1 MIRGTRLTKLLP
13 HVALAIVVAT
23 GAGFAQGSVDWPQWR
38 GAGRNAEAVGFEP
51 PAEWPSELALA
62 WQEEIGR
69 GDSSPVV
76 AGRTIYTFTRE
87 GDDEV
92 ASARRLDD
100 GGLIWQK
107 RYSAPFKPLNIV
119 LDHGAGPY
127 STPAFAEG
135 RLYTY
140 GISEVLTAWDG
151 ASGERLWQREWSGE
165 FPHAHPFYG
174 ASQSP
179 LVADGKL
186 IVHVGG
192 PGKGALLALDPAT
205 GRDLWRLDA
214 DGPAYGSPIAI
225 EVGGVEIVVTLTQR
239 KLIGV
244 ALADGKLL
252 WQEPFQIG
260 FDVTSLTPLY
270 HDGLLMLSG
279 TDTPLRAWRIEPE
292 GAAFRLVEAWS
303 NADASMQF
311 SSPVATHGR
320 IYGFSHKNKGQLVAL
335 DAATGKT
342 IFTGPAR
349 RGENAWLVA
358 AADVVLVLYADGEL
372 EVLSVR
378 DTEHRPVRTY
388 VASESAVW
396 AYPAVLDRHVLVKG
410 VTDLLLWEIPPPAR

>member
-1 MIRGTRLTKLLP
+1 MIRGTKFLP
-13 HVALAIVVAT
+13 NIALAILVAA
-23 GAGFAQGSVDWPQWR
+23 GASFAQSSIDWPQWR
-38 GAGRNAEAVGFEP
+38 GATRNAEALGFEP

-62 WQEEIGR
+62 WQQEIGR

-76 AGRTIYTFTRE
+76 AGGTIFTFTRE

-92 ASARRLDD
+92 TSARRLLD
-100 GGLIWQK
+100 GELIWQQ
-107 RYSAPFKPLNIV
+107 RYAAPFKPFDTV
-119 LDHGAGPY
+119 RDHGAGPY
-127 STPAFAEG
+127 STPTFADG
-135 RLYTY
+135 KLFTY
-140 GISEVLTAWDG
+140 GIREVLTAWNG
-151 ASGERLWQREWSGE
+151 ANGEQLWQREWSGE
-165 FPHAHPFYG
+165 FKLTQPLYG

-179 LVADGKL
+179 LVAGGKL

-192 PGKGALLALDPAT
+192 PGAGALLALETST
-205 GRDLWRLDA
+205 GRDLWRA
-214 DGPAYGSPIAI
+214 PGDGPAYGSPIAI
-225 EVGGVEIVVTLTQR
+225 EAGGVEMVVTLTQR

-244 ALADGKLL
+244 ALADGKPL
-252 WQEPFQIG
+252 WQQSFQVT

-279 TDTPLRAWRIEPE
+279 TDTPLRAWRIEADN
-292 GAAFRLVEAWS
+292 GAFRLVEVWS
-303 NADASMQF
+303 NADAAMQF

-342 IFTGPAR
+342 LFTGPAR

-372 EVLSVR
+372 EVLSVE
-378 DTEHRPVRTY
+378 DSEHRPLRTY
-388 VASESAVW
+388 VVSESAVW

-410 VTDLLLWEIPPPAR
+410 AKDLRLWEILPAPR